1 MTDFINPINTKDP
14 RIENI
19 TDKLNFPV
27 YSGASLNSYYQFGS
41 ISANN
46 NQIIFNCAIPSENT
60 IIDRNILINATY
72 KIKLNITGVAVGATA
87 FNYGLGECF
96 QAFPI
101 HSSIKNMT
109 CSLNNTSFS
118 INTQDVLQPLLKM
131 IEPRELQRYNGMSPT
146 MPDLYFNKY
155 IDAVG
160 SKADPTADYKESGYD
175 NQLIPRGAHPL
186 KSITVLHTK
195 TAGGTDASLV
205 STNVNDTWV
214 ITLESEFTEPLLISP
229 FLFHSKHNYNNQGIY
244 GISTFNLSINIDTSL
259 KRFFTTN
266 TTNIN
271 NISISFDTDNPI
283 TNANLLFNFLNIQET
298 DDDLPTKNIVPYI
311 DYPVYIS
318 ADSDVI
324 NAGQTKTLFSQNFQ
338 LNQVPDLLILCVRR
352 PMATMNIGNT
362 NSFLPIRNISI
373 NFNNK
378 SGILSSA
385 TTQDLYRL
393 SKVNGSVQSWY
404 EFWGYAGK
412 QNTNPAI
419 TTIGQYLYTTSGS
432 LVIINPTKDLGLPY
446 YLSNGSIGNYNIQFK
461 ISVINNTPD
470 NFVPEIVIITANSGF
485 LINNS
490 GETEIYTGI
499 LSKEI
504 VVETLF
510 NKNKIPINSN
520 PLIGSGLDKDNDD
533 SEDKPKKKLSLLDEL
548 LS

>member
-72 KIKLNITGVAVGATA
+72 KIKLNITKIAVGTTA

-146 MPDLYFNKY
+146 MPDLYFNDYK
-155 IDAVG
+155 DAIG

-195 TAGGTDASLV
+195 STGGTDASLV

-259 KRFFTTN
+259 KRFFTSN
-266 TTNIN
+266 NNNMTT
-271 NISISFDTDNPI
+271 ISFDNDNPI

-318 ADSDVI
+318 ADSDII

-432 LVIINPTKDLGLPY
+432 LIVINPTKDLGLPY

-461 ISVINNTPD
+461 ISVINNTTD

-485 LINNS
+485 LINNN

-504 VVETLF
+504 VVETIF

-520 PLIGSGLDKDNDD
+520 PLIGSGLDKDNDNDD

>member
-1 MTDFINPINTKDP
+1 M
-14 RIENI
+14 
-19 TDKLNFPV
+19 
-27 YSGASLNSYYQFGS
+27 
-41 ISANN
+41 
-46 NQIIFNCAIPSENT
+46 
-60 IIDRNILINATY
+60 
-72 KIKLNITGVAVGATA
+72 
-87 FNYGLGECF
+87 
-96 QAFPI
+96 
-101 HSSIKNMT
+101 KNMT

-118 INTQDVLQPLLKM
+118 INTQDVLQPLLKL
-131 IEPRELQRYNGMSPT
+131 IEPREFQKYNGMSPT
-146 MPDLYFNKY
+146 MPDLYFNNY
-155 IDAVG
+155 TDAIG

-195 TAGGTDASLV
+195 SAGGTDASLV
-205 STNVNDTWV
+205 STNVADTWI

-244 GISTFNLSINIDTSL
+244 GISTFNLNINIDTSL

-266 TTNIN
+266 N
-271 NISISFDTDNPI
+271 NNVSISFDTTNPI
-283 TNANLLFNFLNIQET
+283 TNANLFFNFLNIQET
-298 DDDLPTKNIVPYI
+298 DDNLPTKNLIPYV
-311 DYPVYIS
+311 DYPVYVS

-324 NAGQTKTLFSQNFQ
+324 TAGSSKTLFSQNFQ
-338 LNQVPDLLILCVRR
+338 LNQIPDLFILCVRR
-352 PMATMNIGNT
+352 PMATMTIKNT

-393 SKVNGSVQSWY
+393 SKINGSVQSWY
-404 EFWGYAGK
+404 EFYGYAGK

-419 TTIGQYLYTTSGS
+419 TTINQYLYTTSGS

-461 ISVINNTPD
+461 INIINNTTD

-485 LINNS
+485 IINDK

-499 LSKEI
+499 LSKEL
-504 VVETLF
+504 VVETVLK
-510 NKNKIPINSN
+510 KNKIPINSN
-520 PLIGSGLDKDNDD
+520 PLIGSGIDKNN
-533 SEDKPKKKLSLLDEL
+533 EDKPKKKLSLLDEL
-548 LS
+548 LE

>member
-1 MTDFINPINTKDP
+1 MTDFINTFNTKDP

-19 TDKLNFPV
+19 TDKLNYPV
-27 YSGASLNSYYQFGS
+27 YSGASLNSYYQYGS

-46 NQIIFNCAIPSENT
+46 NQIIFNCQIPSENT

-109 CSLNNTSFS
+109 CSINNISFS

-146 MPDLYFNKY
+146 MPDLYFNNY
-155 IDAVG
+155 TDAIG

-186 KSITVLHTK
+186 KSITVLHTLK
-195 TAGGTDASLV
+195 AGGTNTSLV
-205 STNVNDTWV
+205 STDIADTWV
-214 ITLESEFTEPLLISP
+214 ITLESEFTEPLLMSP

-244 GISTFNLSINIDTSL
+244 GISTLNLNINIDTSL

-266 TTNIN
+266 NN

-298 DDDLPTKNIVPYI
+298 DDNLPTKNIVPYI

-324 NAGQTKTLFSQNFQ
+324 LSGQTKTLFSQNFQ

-352 PMATMNIGNT
+352 PMANTTIKNT
-362 NSFLPIRNISI
+362 NSFLPIRNISV

-404 EFWGYAGK
+404 EFYGYAGK

-432 LVIINPTKDLGLPY
+432 LVIINPTKDFGLPY

-461 ISVINNTPD
+461 ISVINNTTD

-485 LINNS
+485 IINDK
-490 GETEIYTGI
+490 GDTEIYTGI

-504 VVETLF
+504 VVETIF
-510 NKNKIPINSN
+510 KKNKVPINSN
-520 PLIGSGLDKDNDD
+520 PLIGSGLDKDNDEK
-533 SEDKPKKKLSLLDEL
+533 EDKPKKKLSLLDEL